1 MKKLFY
7 TFLSVS
13 LIFSACNPLPN
24 TTLTSQN
31 IYSVIDI
38 SNSPDGTYSFL
49 SGQSLTQLQVLG
61 GSFSYTGDTW
71 TIDWISG
78 NTISCSVAL
87 QKMTG
92 TQVVGCADV
101 EIRTYN
107 NTNLINTENF
117 QIGYSQLSPP
127 IFCDNLVANN
137 YFTKVISIVAD

>member
-24 TTLTSQN
+24 TTLVSQN
-31 IYSVIDI
+31 MYSVIDI
-38 SNSPDGTYSFL
+38 SNSPDGTYVFL
-49 SGQSLTQLQVLG
+49 SGQSSTQLQVLN
-61 GSFSYTGDTW
+61 GSFSYTSDTW

-78 NTISCSVAL
+78 NTISCTIGL
-87 QKMTG
+87 QLQN
-92 TQVVGCADV
+92 QVVGCADV

-117 QIGYSQLSPP
+117 QVGYSQLLPL

-137 YFTKVISIVAD
+137 SFSKVISIVAD

>member
-24 TTLTSQN
+24 TTLVSQN

-38 SNSPDGTYSFL
+38 SNSPVRTYISLF
-49 SGQSLTQLQVLG
+49 SGSGVTNFQVLN
-61 GSFSYTGDTW
+61 GSFSYTSDTLTQYWFSGGNFAYMIALNTGDQ
-71 TIDWISG
+71 II
-78 NTISCSVAL
+78 
-87 QKMTG
+87 
-92 TQVVGCADV
+92 GCADV

-137 YFTKVISIVAD
+137 SFSMNIQIVAD